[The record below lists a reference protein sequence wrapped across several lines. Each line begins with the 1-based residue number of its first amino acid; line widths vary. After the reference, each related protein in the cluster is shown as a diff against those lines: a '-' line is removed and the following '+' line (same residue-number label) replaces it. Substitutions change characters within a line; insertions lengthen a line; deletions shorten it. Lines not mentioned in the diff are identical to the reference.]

1 MSDPRL
7 NRVLH
12 KQVQDLS
19 RCNTPNAPVRFRLK
33 KSPFDDDDEDE
44 CDTKEEASAVDKTHK
59 LTGCLHKTYPLEPPE
74 VRFLTPIYHPNVGV
88 DGKFCHEVL
97 KKTVEWKSNTTLIDV
112 VKAIVDRIDKPDVD
126 QTITFEVGKEYAE
139 EPAEFKRKACFLLK
153 SGIKGETTEKK
164 CRLVPTL
171 FHWLKKSSNPFALR
185 FTSQAATAAMLF
197 FREGSNNESF
207 FLLFLQLS
215 GFYILLFH
223 INVSDEKKM

>member
-59 LTGCLHKTYPLEPPE
+59 LTGCIYPNSDIYKEAAFEIELGLHKTYPLEPPE

-139 EPAEFKRKACFLLK
+139 EPAEFKRKA
-153 SGIKGETTEKK
+153 I
-164 CRLVPTL
+164 
-171 FHWLKKSSNPFALR
+171 
-185 FTSQAATAAMLF
+185 
-197 FREGSNNESF
+197 ESVRKNG
-207 FLLFLQLS
+207 LPR
-215 GFYILLFH
+215 
-223 INVSDEKKM
+223 N